1 MHITAVLPFTKRCLS
16 SVGLSAAILAT
27 SLASMPF
34 PAKAEEKIT
43 YAYTCEIK
51 ARRTGN
57 WTPREVR
64 FSLNEGDMT
73 AVVSDPYSYHQ
84 GDGPFHVKIKRKED
98 GMLRFK
104 WRVEL
109 PTSEGGFLYV
119 GYTVIF
125 DAGKKTG
132 VFRAAVPSGGHR
144 DGPGTLICK

>member
-1 MHITAVLPFTKRCLS
+1 MFKTVCAR
-16 SVGLSAAILAT
+16 GLSLVIAAS
-27 SLASMPF
+27 SLAFLPLSV
-34 PAKAEEKIT
+34 KAEEKIN
-43 YAYTCEIK
+43 YAYLCKIE

-64 FSLNEGDMT
+64 FSLNEDDMT
-73 AVVSDPYSYHQ
+73 AIVSDPYSYHQ
-84 GDGPFHVKIKRKED
+84 GDGPFHVKMKRKKD

-125 DAGKKTG
+125 DADKKTG